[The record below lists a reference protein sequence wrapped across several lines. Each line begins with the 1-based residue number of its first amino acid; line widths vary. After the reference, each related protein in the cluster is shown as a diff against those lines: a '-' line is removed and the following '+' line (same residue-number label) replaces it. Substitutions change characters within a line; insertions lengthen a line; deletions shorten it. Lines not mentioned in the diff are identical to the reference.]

1 MKLLPRVAVLGSLV
15 GILAVAALG
24 SAGAAPNDEL
34 PAKITSE
41 AFQVK
46 IVNDTGAD
54 ILVRAVSY
62 NRNWDAAVVKKA
74 ASFTAQDERHY
85 LRKGDKVFVAYDVAS
100 KRVIASKVVD
110 INGPTVITF
119 TASKDVTT
127 GPLVA
132 K

>member
-15 GILAVAALG
+15 GILAVVGFG
-24 SAGAAPNDEL
+24 SAGAAPNEEL
-34 PAKITSE
+34 PAKIVSE

-46 IVNDTGAD
+46 IVNETGAD

-62 NRNWDAAVVKKA
+62 NRNWDAEFVKKGS
-74 ASFTAQDERHY
+74 SFVARDERHY
-85 LRKGDKVFVAYDVAS
+85 FRKGDKVLVAYDVTS
-100 KRVIASKVVD
+100 RKVIASKVVD